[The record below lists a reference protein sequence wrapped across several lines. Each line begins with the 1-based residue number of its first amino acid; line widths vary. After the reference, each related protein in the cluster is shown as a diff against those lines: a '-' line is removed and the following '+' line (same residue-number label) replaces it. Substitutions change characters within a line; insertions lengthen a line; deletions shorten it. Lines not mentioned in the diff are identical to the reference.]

1 LETGIEELDQYC
13 PWERGRSVKAL
24 IVEDDSAK
32 LQLVANVLRQSVSG
46 EIEIET
52 ANDVGQAKRLLT
64 KDQFDIAVLDISL
77 PIMSGEDSTPLAG
90 LELMEEVSRRP
101 KYKKPGHIVGLTGYP
116 AQYADSLPRFN
127 NEMWS
132 LIFFDRTSEEWSDQ
146 LSRKVRYIEVSLKAS
161 NIPTHRS
168 DLCVIAALQDPE
180 LKALLNLPWDWRE
193 LSADG
198 DATLYH
204 EGRYVGM
211 HGERRVI
218 AAHAPQM
225 GMVATAI
232 LATKMIHCFAP
243 KYLVMI
249 GICAGIRGVCNLG
262 DIVCADPCW
271 DWGSGKLI
279 DRAGASSFL
288 QAPSQLRL
296 DSFIRAKL
304 AAMCGDQALWDR
316 VKREW
321 SFGNSPSHGLKMHI
335 GPLASGATVLSD
347 MSTAGNVKDQHR
359 QLAGIDMEAYSIFAA
374 AAESVLPQPKAF
386 VLKSVVDF
394 ADPEKSDNYRD
405 YAAFTGA
412 KALEE
417 FAKRYI

>member
-1 LETGIEELDQYC
+1 M
-13 PWERGRSVKAL
+13 KAL
-24 IVEDDSAK
+24 IVEDDSTK
-32 LQLVANVLRQSVSG
+32 LQLVASVLRHSASG

-64 KDQFDIAVLDISL
+64 QNQFDIVVLDISL
-77 PIMSGEDSTPLAG
+77 PIMAGEDSTPLAG

-101 KYKKPGHIVGLTGYP
+101 KYKKPGHIVGLTAYP
-116 AQYADSLPRFN
+116 ALYTDSLPRFN
-127 NEMWS
+127 NELWS
-132 LIFFDRTSEEWSDQ
+132 LVYFDRTSEEWSDQ
-146 LSRKVRYIEVSLKAS
+146 LSRKVRYIEVALKAS
-161 NIPTHRS
+161 SIPTYRT

-180 LKALLNLPWDWRE
+180 LKALLRLPWDWRE
-193 LSADG
+193 VSTDG
-198 DATLYH
+198 DGTLYS
-204 EGRYVGM
+204 EGKYAGM
-211 HGERRVI
+211 QGERRVI

-243 KYLVMI
+243 KYFAMV
-249 GICAGIRGVCNLG
+249 GICAGVRGACNLG
-262 DIVCADPCW
+262 DIICADPCW
-271 DWGSGKLI
+271 DWGSGKLV
-279 DRAGASSFL
+279 DRAGTSNFL

-304 AAMCGDQALWDR
+304 TGMSGEPELWNR

-321 SFGNSPSHGLKMHI
+321 IFGNCPSNDLKMHV

-347 MSTAGNVKDQHR
+347 LRTAGSVKDQHR
-359 QLAGIDMEAYSIFAA
+359 QLVGIDMEAYSIFAA
-374 AAESVLPQPKAF
+374 VADSILPQPKVI

-394 ADPEKSDNYRD
+394 ADPKKSDNYRD
-405 YAAFTGA
+405 YASYTSA

>member
-1 LETGIEELDQYC
+1 M
-13 PWERGRSVKAL
+13 KAL
-24 IVEDDSAK
+24 IVEDNSTK

-46 EIEIET
+46 EIEIAT

-64 KDQFDIAVLDISL
+64 QNQFDIAVLDISL
-77 PIMSGEDSTPLAG
+77 PIMPGEDSTQLAG
-90 LELMEEVSRRP
+90 LELMEEISRRP
-101 KYKKPGHIVGLTGYP
+101 KYKKPGHIVGLTAYS
-116 AQYADSLPRFN
+116 ALYTNSLPRFN
-127 NEMWS
+127 DELWS
-132 LIFFDRTSEEWSDQ
+132 LIYFDPTSEEWSDL

-161 NIPTHRS
+161 SIPTYRT

-180 LKALLNLPWDWRE
+180 LKALLQLRWDWRD
-193 LSADG
+193 LSIDG

-204 EGRYVGM
+204 EGQYDGNQ
-211 HGERRVI
+211 GERRVI
-218 AAHAPQM
+218 AAHAPQI

-243 KYLVMI
+243 RYLVMV
-249 GICAGIRGVCNLG
+249 GICAGVRGVCNLG
-262 DIVCADPCW
+262 DIICPDPCW

-304 AAMCGDQALWDR
+304 AAMCGDQELWDR

-321 SFGNSPSHGLKMHI
+321 TVGTAPSNGLKMHI
-335 GPLASGATVLSD
+335 GPFASGATVLAD
-347 MSTAGNVKDQHR
+347 MSTASNVKEQHR

-374 AAESVLPQPKAF
+374 ATDSVLPLPKVF

-394 ADPEKSDNYRD
+394 ADPKKSDNYRD
-405 YAAFTGA
+405 YASFTSA